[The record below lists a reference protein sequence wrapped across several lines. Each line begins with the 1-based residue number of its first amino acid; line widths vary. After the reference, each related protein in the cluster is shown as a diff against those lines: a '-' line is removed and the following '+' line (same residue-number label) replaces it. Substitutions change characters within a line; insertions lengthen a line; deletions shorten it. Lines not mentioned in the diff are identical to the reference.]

1 MSLGGTAILD
11 VIISRAM
18 ATGLFERVNGHEP
31 LSPPGNGLSAAVWAD
46 RVMPAIGSGLASSDV
61 QILFKVRIYSS
72 MLQEP
77 QDAIDPG
84 VLNAVD
90 VLMSAYMGGFTLGG
104 SVKAVDIRGM
114 AGVVL
119 DAQAGYVPVP
129 QGGAPMR
136 VMTITLPV
144 LVNSVWDEVA

>member
-1 MSLGGTAILD
+1 MSLGATAILD
-11 VIISRAM
+11 VIVSRAM
-18 ATGLFERVNGHEP
+18 ATGLFERVNAHEP
-31 LSPPGNGLSAAVWAD
+31 LNPPGNGLTCAVWAD
-46 RVMPAIGSGLASSDV
+46 RVGPADSSGLASSDV

-90 VLMSAYMGGFTLGG
+90 VLVAGYMSGFTLGG
-104 SVKAVDIRGM
+104 SVKTIDIRGM
-114 AGVVL
+114 AGTSL
-119 DAQAGYVPVP
+119 DAQAGYVPV
-129 QGGAPMR
+129 QGGTPMR

-144 LVNSVWDEVA
+144 IVNSVWDEVA